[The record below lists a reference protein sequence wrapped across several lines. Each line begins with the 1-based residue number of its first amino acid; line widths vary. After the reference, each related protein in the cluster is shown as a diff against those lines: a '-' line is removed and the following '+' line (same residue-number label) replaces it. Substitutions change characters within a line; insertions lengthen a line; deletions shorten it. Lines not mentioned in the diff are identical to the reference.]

1 MKLNIIILL
10 FLLCFGL
17 LVVPLGLFAIN
28 DFIFGKYSGD
38 GFVGFYDDYFDL
50 LKNGNLFS
58 WFILFSPYLVY
69 LVVRLIIK
77 FSRKFNTRK

>member
-1 MKLNIIILL
+1 MKLNIIILV

-17 LVVPLGLFAIN
+17 LIVPFGLFAIN

-38 GFVGFYDDYFDL
+38 GFIGFYDDYFDL

-69 LVVRLIIK
+69 LVVRLIFK

>member
-10 FLLCFGL
+10 LLLCFGL
-17 LVVPLGLFAIN
+17 LIVPLGLFAIN

-38 GFVGFYDDYFDL
+38 GFVGFYNDYFDL

-69 LVVRLIIK
+69 SVVRLFIK
-77 FSRKFNTRK
+77 FSRKFNIRK

>member
-1 MKLNIIILL
+1 
-10 FLLCFGL
+10 L

>member
-17 LVVPLGLFAIN
+17 LIVPLGLFAIN

-38 GFVGFYDDYFDL
+38 GFVGFYNDYFDL

>member
-17 LVVPLGLFAIN
+17 LIVPFGLFAIN

-38 GFVGFYDDYFDL
+38 GFVGFYDDYFGL

-58 WFILFSPYLVY
+58 WFILFAPYLVY

-77 FSRKFNTRK
+77 FSRKI

>member
-17 LVVPLGLFAIN
+17 LIVPFGLFAIN

-38 GFVGFYDDYFDL
+38 GFIGFYDDYFDL

-69 LVVRLIIK
+69 LVVRLIFK

>member
-17 LVVPLGLFAIN
+17 LVVPLGLFALN

-77 FSRKFNTRK
+77 FSRKI